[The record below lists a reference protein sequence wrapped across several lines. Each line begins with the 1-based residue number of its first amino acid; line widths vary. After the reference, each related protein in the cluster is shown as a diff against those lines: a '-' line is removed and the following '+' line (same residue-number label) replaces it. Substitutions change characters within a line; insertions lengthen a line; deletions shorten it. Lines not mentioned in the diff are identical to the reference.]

1 MEQLKS
7 IPHGFLTIE
16 LMISLALIIS
26 VLATT
31 ALVSFGNQS
40 YLIGTEINA
49 QAVGIAEEM
58 IEISKAQALKDFN
71 LVNSINP
78 VTENGFLKELEVKL
92 LPDFETKEVKASV
105 SFTDK
110 YMMVHEFFLTT
121 LITNFETNSGKNTC
135 NSNLTGNWKNPMIES
150 TIDFSNLA
158 GIPIGKYTLTDIDA
172 YKGNL
177 YVTAGK
183 TSAQTDPTLFIF
195 DISDT
200 SNPILLNKTDN
211 AENVLLGLNAVRVS
225 EDFSNPDKKYA
236 YVASATV
243 SNYSTCDPVT
253 NPACGEFYIF
263 NVTNPGGAISRTNL
277 KLITQPTITGQTS
290 SASIFYKNGYV
301 LLGLVATNGPEFN
314 ILDVR
319 NPAFVF
325 TNSLHTVS
333 ALGSYEVGNGINAVL
348 MKNNY
353 AYLATP
359 NTEELKILNISIPNS
374 PFYVNGFGLGS
385 GNGKSLDLVGD
396 MLSFGRTTAT
406 GEDFQILDV
415 ASPSISISK
424 IGGKDAGSSV
434 NGVLMR
440 DHLLFVLTNN
450 ALKIYDLVNLADIA
464 LVGVLPLPVNGSS
477 TEPSMDCESDR
488 IYVSTND
495 TSGQGVVYII
505 KPEE

>member
-1 MEQLKS
+1 MDQLKNTTR
-7 IPHGFLTIE
+7 GFLTIE
-16 LMISLALIIS
+16 LMISLALMIS
-26 VLATT
+26 VLTAT

-40 YLIGTEINA
+40 YLIGTEINGESI
-49 QAVGIAEEM
+49 GIAEGLLEN
-58 IEISKAQALKDFN
+58 IQAKARKDFN
-71 LVNSINP
+71 LANTLNP
-78 VTENGFLKELEVKL
+78 TTGEGFEKKLEIKL
-92 LPDFETKEVKASV
+92 LPDFLTKEVRTSV
-105 SFTDK
+105 SFLDE
-110 YMMVHEFFLTT
+110 HEILHSFSSTSL
-121 LITNFETNSGKNTC
+121 LTNFETPFGGSTC
-135 NSNLTGNWKNPMIES
+135 DSTPVGDWQNPIIES

-172 YKGNL
+172 YKGHL

-195 DISDT
+195 DISNT
-200 SNPILLNKTDN
+200 PNPILLNNTDN

-236 YVASATV
+236 YNASATA
-243 SNYSTCDPVT
+243 SNYSTCDST
-253 NPACGEFYIF
+253 SNPACGQFYIF
-263 NVTNPGGAISRTNL
+263 DVTNPTGVISRTNL
-277 KLITQPTITGQTS
+277 KLITQPAITGQTS
-290 SASIFYKNGYV
+290 STSIFYKNGYV

-325 TNSLHTVS
+325 TNSSHTVS
-333 ALGSYEVGNGINAVL
+333 ALGSYEIGNGINAVL

-359 NTEELKILNISIPNS
+359 NTEELKVLNISIPSS

-396 MLSFGRTTAT
+396 KLYFGRTTAT

-415 ASPSISISK
+415 ASPSISVSK
-424 IGGKDAGSSV
+424 LGGKDAGSSV

-450 ALKIYDLVNLADIA
+450 NLKIYDTDNILDIT
-464 LVGVLPLPVNGSS
+464 LRGVLPLPVNGSS
-477 TEPSMDCESDR
+477 TEPSIDCESNR
-488 IYVSTND
+488 IYISTND

-505 KPEE
+505 KPGE